1 MFKFDKK
8 TSILYSKIRM
18 LKIRK
23 FKERDSKR
31 LKEIAPKAFMVYA
44 RFGIDK
50 TLPREKTKE
59 NYRKEVAGYIKKFL
73 NKEKDF
79 TILVAEENKIT
90 VGYIVLKINP
100 SLTEIYGF
108 KWGIIVSLAV
118 DPEYQGRGIGPELV
132 KKGLIWMKKN
142 GVKYVEVGTDQNNIA
157 AIRTYEKNG
166 FRVIYSGITL
176 SQYL

>member
-1 MFKFDKK
+1 M
-8 TSILYSKIRM
+8 M
-18 LKIRK
+18 
-23 FKERDSKR
+23 
-31 LKEIAPKAFMVYA
+31 YA

-73 NKEKDF
+73 SKEKDF
-79 TILVAEENKIT
+79 TILVAEENGIT
-90 VGYIVLKINP
+90 VGYIVLRINP
-100 SLTEIYGF
+100 VLTEIYGF
-108 KWGIIVSLAV
+108 KWGTIVSLAV
-118 DPEYQGRGIGPELV
+118 DPKYQGRGIGPELV
-132 KKGLIWMKKN
+132 KRGLGWMKKN

-176 SQYL
+176 SQWL